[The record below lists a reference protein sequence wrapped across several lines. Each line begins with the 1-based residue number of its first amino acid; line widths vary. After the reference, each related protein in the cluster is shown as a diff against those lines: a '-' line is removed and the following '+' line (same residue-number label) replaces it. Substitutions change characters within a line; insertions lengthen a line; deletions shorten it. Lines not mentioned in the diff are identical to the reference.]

1 MVGHTMRY
9 GVQRS
14 VDVCSVLRNMC
25 SLCRKGRAG
34 SSVSSF
40 RGAGSP
46 VSGFK
51 FLVSRAHPLCPPKIG
66 VTRSKA
72 PEGVCYKV
80 KGEM

>member
-1 MVGHTMRY
+1 MRY

-34 SSVSSF
+34 SPVSGF

-46 VSGFK
+46 VSSFRGAGNPVSGFRVSGFK
-51 FLVSRAHPLCPPKIG
+51 FHVS
-66 VTRSKA
+66 
-72 PEGVCYKV
+72 EF
-80 KGEM
+80 